1 MRFSDFK
8 STELEVLAVAL
19 EGKDAPVAEE
29 LLTEVKEALVQRK
42 ELDEL
47 STGMFDDCAGGSCK
61 I

>member
-8 STELEVLAVAL
+8 SNELELLATAL
-19 EGKDAPVAEE
+19 EGKEAPVAEE

-47 STGMFDDCAGGSCK
+47 STGMFDDCAGGACK

>member
-8 STELEVLAVAL
+8 SNELELLATAL
-19 EGKDAPVAEE
+19 EGKEAPAAEE

-42 ELDEL
+42 ELDSL
-47 STGMFDDCAGGSCK
+47 NFGLDDGCEGGACK

>member
-8 STELEVLAVAL
+8 STELELLATAL
-19 EGKDAPVAEE
+19 EGKDAPTAEE

-42 ELDEL
+42 ELDNL
-47 STGMFDDCAGGSCK
+47 NFGLDDGCEGGACK